1 MANINFRPGEAV
13 TSITSSPPTS
23 PGLSSSPD
31 LCSEHRPA
39 PASTSCNCQHRHP
52 GDLGRSARM
61 GRIKLSQT
69 LFHTKVL
76 LDKIKSNDEI
86 LVMAVYS
93 VFIEWNIKNCCLTV
107 GSSLTVAR
115 HPGSGPTSWLT
126 NQGLSW
132 QRDKIKC
139 HGGPRTLAAKHQDWQ
154 KCYNFTNNKG
164 F

>member
-1 MANINFRPGEAV
+1 M

-23 PGLSSSPD
+23 PQLSSSPD

-39 PASTSCNCQHRHP
+39 EPGQHKLQLSTPAS
-52 GDLGRSARM
+52 GRSGPQCVNGQRK
-61 GRIKLSQT
+61 RSQT

-93 VFIEWNIKNCCLTV
+93 VFIEWNFKNCCLTV

-164 F
+164 FLAASNRES